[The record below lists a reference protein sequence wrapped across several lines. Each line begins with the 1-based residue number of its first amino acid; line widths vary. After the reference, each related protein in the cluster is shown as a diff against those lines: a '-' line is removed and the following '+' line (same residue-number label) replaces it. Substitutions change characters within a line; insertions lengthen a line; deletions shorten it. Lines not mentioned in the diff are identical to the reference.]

1 MERVVI
7 PRSFKLLEEL
17 EKGEKGAGS
26 QDGISWGLV
35 DSEDNSLCQW
45 NGTIFGPHGTAFEN
59 RIYSLSI
66 TCGPSYPETP
76 PDVRFNTKVNM
87 SCVDGTGKVSG
98 SWGILAKWKRDYSI
112 EKVLI
117 QLR

>member
-1 MERVVI
+1 MDDLCVAQYPTNPPFFQMERVVI

-45 NGTIFGPHGTAFEN
+45 NGTIFGPHGVSVS
-59 RIYSLSI
+59 R
-66 TCGPSYPETP
+66 ET
-76 PDVRFNTKVNM
+76 N
-87 SCVDGTGKVSG
+87 VDRV
-98 SWGILAKWKRDYSI
+98 
-112 EKVLI
+112 
-117 QLR
+117 